1 MSQIAFD
8 KNGTAQL
15 YMQAHRMQ
23 FCLLSSERVCTL
35 LLKRY
40 RFKICVHVRWRME
53 TGIPSKTGYKKFA
66 LRKNREG
73 TKLFF
78 FSLSLFLSSLLYIN
92 YFSSYL
98 LLLSSSSMLF
108 RTKNYENDK
117 RAHRMRTIL
126 CSQRICRQLHRKN
139 KIDKGEIFVFIC
151 HKFVFV
157 QLVISLKW
165 NWY

>member
-66 LRKNREG
+66 LRKNREE

-78 FSLSLFLSSLLYIN
+78 LLSLFLSFFRLFSISTIFLLICCCCRCSRRCFFEQRTMKTIN
-92 YFSSYL
+92 EHIGCARSYTL
-98 LLLSSSSMLF
+98 KEF
-108 RTKNYENDK
+108 
-117 RAHRMRTIL
+117 AG
-126 CSQRICRQLHRKN
+126 QLHRKN

-157 QLVISLKW
+157 QLVISLK
-165 NWY
+165 